1 MKHIGWFIIIWAM
14 LLGFSL
20 QLKAQHIS
28 VSAPTHV
35 AAGENF
41 RVSFNVTTQDVD
53 DFRSGLHSTDVVE
66 VIAGPYTSSESSF
79 QMVNGHT
86 SSSSSITYTYTL
98 YAAKSGVY
106 NIPAAHA
113 RVGGKQISSRP
124 AKVTVV
130 GSAQGRGNNSPKMHE
145 DDNYPPHMKVA
156 GSAISGRDL
165 FIKVSANKRK
175 VYEQEPILLT
185 YKVYTLVD
193 LTQLEGKMPELRG
206 FHTQEIPL
214 PQQKSFHIER
224 VNGKPYRTVTWSQYV
239 MYPQMTGKM
248 EIPSITFKGIVV
260 QQNRSVDPFEAF
272 FNGGSGYVEVKRNI
286 VAPSIKIDVLPLPHK
301 PANFSGGVGKFNI
314 SAQLNKNELKA
325 GDPLSLRIVVG
336 GIGNLK
342 LIKQPV
348 VNFPKDW
355 DKYDPKVTDKTKLT
369 SNGLEGNMIY
379 DILAVPRNQ
388 GHYTIPPVELTYY
401 DTSLNQY
408 KTIKTQSFEI
418 EVAKGDG
425 SRSSVVDYSKDQP
438 KDIKDIKKGEAELH
452 SVDNFFFGSVG
463 YLMSLLIPFAAFV
476 ALLVIFR
483 NRAIDN
489 ADLVKMKG
497 KKANKIATKR
507 LRQANKLMLAGKT
520 NEFYDEVLRALWG
533 YVGDKLNMP
542 AEKLS
547 RENISEKLQSHN
559 VDDNTISKFLSA
571 IDDCEMMRFAPG
583 DPEGNMNK
591 TFEGAMTAIMEIE
604 NVMKK
609 KSNKAKVSG
618 FSFVLMILMLMP
630 LSANAITKQ
639 NADDEYAKGN
649 YQQAI
654 KDYQEILKAGVSS
667 EIYYNLGNAYYRT
680 DNITQALLAYE
691 RALQLSP
698 GDNDIRFNLQYAR
711 SKTIDKITP
720 ETEMFFVTWYNSLVN
735 FTSVDRWANTAIVS
749 IVMALLLILVFL
761 FAPQMWARKS
771 GFYGSAVFLL
781 LFAFANL
788 FAFQQK
794 HELETKQG
802 AIVIAPTV
810 NVKKTP
816 AASGTDVFVIHEG
829 TRVDITDRGMKQ
841 WRGVKLADGREGWL
855 KTSQIEEI

>member
-1 MKHIGWFIIIWAM
+1 MKRSSILLICLFIACAC
-14 LLGFSL
+14 FS
-20 QLKAQHIS
+20 QVIR
-28 VSAPTHV
+28 VSTPSRV
-35 AAGENF
+35 EAGENF
-41 RVSFNVTTQDVD
+41 RVSFKVTTQDVD

-145 DDNYPPHMKVA
+145 DDNYQPHMKAA

-165 FIKVSANKRK
+165 FIKVSANKKK

-193 LTQLEGKMPELRG
+193 LTQLEGKMPELTG

-483 NRAIDN
+483 KRAIDN

-591 TFEGAMTAIMEIE
+591 TFESAMTAIMEIE

-609 KSNKAKVSG
+609 KSNKAKASG

-711 SKTIDKITP
+711 SKTIDKVTP

-841 WRGVKLADGREGWL
+841 WRGIKLADGREGWL

>member
-1 MKHIGWFIIIWAM
+1 MKRSSIFLICLFIACAC
-14 LLGFSL
+14 FS
-20 QLKAQHIS
+20 QVIR
-28 VSAPTHV
+28 VSTPSRV
-35 AAGENF
+35 EAGENF
-41 RVSFNVTTQDVD
+41 RVSFKVTTQDVD

-113 RVGGKQISSRP
+113 RVGGKQISSSP

-145 DDNYPPHMKVA
+145 DDNYQPHMKAA

-165 FIKVSANKRK
+165 FIKVSANKKK

-193 LTQLEGKMPELRG
+193 LTQLEGKMPELTG

-483 NRAIDN
+483 KRAIDN

-507 LRQANKLMLAGKT
+507 LRQANKLMLAGKS

-591 TFEGAMTAIMEIE
+591 TFESAMTAIMEIE
-604 NVMKK
+604 NVMNK
-609 KSNKAKVSG
+609 KSNKAKASG

-654 KDYQEILKAGVSS
+654 KDYQEILKTGVSS

-720 ETEMFFVTWYNSLVN
+720 ETEMFFVTWYHSLVN

-771 GFYGSAVFLL
+771 GFYGSAAFLL

-841 WRGVKLADGREGWL
+841 WRGIKLADGREGWL

>member
-1 MKHIGWFIIIWAM
+1 MKRSSIFLICLFIACAC
-14 LLGFSL
+14 FS
-20 QLKAQHIS
+20 QVIR
-28 VSAPTHV
+28 VSTPSRV
-35 AAGENF
+35 EAGENF
-41 RVSFNVTTQDVD
+41 RVSFKVTTQDVD

-145 DDNYPPHMKVA
+145 DDNYPPHMKAA

-193 LTQLEGKMPELRG
+193 LTQLEGKMPELTG

-591 TFEGAMTAIMEIE
+591 TFESAMTAIMEIE

>member
-1 MKHIGWFIIIWAM
+1 MKRSSILLICLFIACAC
-14 LLGFSL
+14 FS
-20 QLKAQHIS
+20 QVIR
-28 VSAPTHV
+28 VSTPSRV
-35 AAGENF
+35 EAGENF
-41 RVSFNVTTQDVD
+41 RVSFKVTTQDVD

-145 DDNYPPHMKVA
+145 DDNYQPHMKAA

-165 FIKVSANKRK
+165 FIKVSANKKK

-193 LTQLEGKMPELRG
+193 LTQLEGKMPELTG

-483 NRAIDN
+483 KRAIDN

-591 TFEGAMTAIMEIE
+591 TFESAMTAIMEIE

-609 KSNKAKVSG
+609 KSNKAKASG

-639 NADDEYAKGN
+639 NADVEYAKGN

-711 SKTIDKITP
+711 SKTIDKIIP

-841 WRGVKLADGREGWL
+841 WRGIKLADGREGWL

>member
-1 MKHIGWFIIIWAM
+1 MKRSSILLICLFIACAC
-14 LLGFSL
+14 FS
-20 QLKAQHIS
+20 QVIR
-28 VSAPTHV
+28 VSTPSRV
-35 AAGENF
+35 EAGENF
-41 RVSFNVTTQDVD
+41 RVSFKVTTQDVD

-145 DDNYPPHMKVA
+145 DDNYRPHMKVA

-193 LTQLEGKMPELRG
+193 LTQLEGKMPELTG

-388 GHYTIPPVELTYY
+388 GHYTIPPVEITYY

-591 TFEGAMTAIMEIE
+591 TFESAMTAIMEIE

>member
-1 MKHIGWFIIIWAM
+1 MSMKRSSIFLICLFVACAC
-14 LLGFSL
+14 FS
-20 QLKAQHIS
+20 QVIRVS
-28 VSAPTHV
+28 VPSRV
-35 AAGENF
+35 EAGENF
-41 RVSFNVTTQDVD
+41 RVSFKVTTQDVD

-86 SSSSSITYTYTL
+86 STSSSITYTYTL

-113 RVGGKQISSRP
+113 RVGGKQISSSP

-145 DDNYPPHMKVA
+145 DDNYQPHMRAA

-165 FIKVSANKRK
+165 FIKVSANKKK

-193 LTQLEGKMPELRG
+193 LTQLEGKMPELTG

-286 VAPSIKIDVLPLPHK
+286 VAPSIKIDVLPLPQK

-438 KDIKDIKKGEAELH
+438 KDIKDIKKGDAELH

-463 YLMSLLIPFAAFV
+463 YLMSLLIPFVAFV

-483 NRAIDN
+483 KRAIDN

-507 LRQANKLMLAGKT
+507 LRQANKLMLAGKS

-559 VDDNTISKFLSA
+559 VDDNTISKFVSA

-591 TFEGAMTAIMEIE
+591 TFESAMTAIMEIE

-609 KSNKAKVSG
+609 KSNKAKAFG

-654 KDYQEILKAGVSS
+654 KDYQEILKTGVSS

-720 ETEMFFVTWYNSLVN
+720 ETEMFFVTWYHSLVN

-771 GFYGSAVFLL
+771 GFYGSAAFLL

-841 WRGVKLADGREGWL
+841 WRGIKLADGREGWL

>member
-1 MKHIGWFIIIWAM
+1 MSMKRSSIFLICLFIACAC
-14 LLGFSL
+14 FS
-20 QLKAQHIS
+20 QVIRVS
-28 VSAPTHV
+28 VPSRV
-35 AAGENF
+35 EAGENF
-41 RVSFNVTTQDVD
+41 RVSFKVTTQDVD

-113 RVGGKQISSRP
+113 RVGGKQISSSP

-145 DDNYPPHMKVA
+145 DDNYQPHMRAA

-165 FIKVSANKRK
+165 FIKVSANKKK

-193 LTQLEGKMPELRG
+193 LTQLEGKMPELTG

-286 VAPSIKIDVLPLPHK
+286 VAPSIKIDVLPLPQK

-379 DILAVPRNQ
+379 DILAVPHNQ

-438 KDIKDIKKGEAELH
+438 KDIKDIKKGDAELH

-463 YLMSLLIPFAAFV
+463 YLMSLLIPFVAFV

-483 NRAIDN
+483 KRTIDN

-507 LRQANKLMLAGKT
+507 LRQANKLMLAGKS

-559 VDDNTISKFLSA
+559 VDDNTISKFVSA

-591 TFEGAMTAIMEIE
+591 TFESAMTAIMEIE

-609 KSNKAKVSG
+609 KSNKAKAFG

-654 KDYQEILKAGVSS
+654 KDYQEILKTGVSS

-720 ETEMFFVTWYNSLVN
+720 ETEMFFVTWYHSLVN

-771 GFYGSAVFLL
+771 GFYGSAAFLL

-841 WRGVKLADGREGWL
+841 WRGIKLADGREGWL

>member
-1 MKHIGWFIIIWAM
+1 MKRSSIFLICLFVACAC
-14 LLGFSL
+14 FS
-20 QLKAQHIS
+20 QVIR
-28 VSAPTHV
+28 VSTPSRV
-35 AAGENF
+35 EAGENF
-41 RVSFNVTTQDVD
+41 RVSFKVTTQDVD

-113 RVGGKQISSRP
+113 RVGGKQISSSP

-145 DDNYPPHMKVA
+145 DDNYQPHMRAA

-165 FIKVSANKRK
+165 FIKVSANKKK

-193 LTQLEGKMPELRG
+193 LTQLEGKMPELTG

-286 VAPSIKIDVLPLPHK
+286 VAPSIKIDVLPLPQK

-438 KDIKDIKKGEAELH
+438 KDIKDIKKGDAELH

-483 NRAIDN
+483 KRAIDN

-497 KKANKIATKR
+497 KKANKIANKR
-507 LRQANKLMLAGKT
+507 LRQANKLMLAGKS

-559 VDDNTISKFLSA
+559 VDDNTISKFVSA

-591 TFEGAMTAIMEIE
+591 TFESAMTAIMEIE
-604 NVMKK
+604 NVMNK
-609 KSNKAKVSG
+609 KSNKAKAFG

-654 KDYQEILKAGVSS
+654 KDYQEILKTGVSS

-720 ETEMFFVTWYNSLVN
+720 ETEMFFVTWYHSLVN

-771 GFYGSAVFLL
+771 GFYGSAAFLL

-841 WRGVKLADGREGWL
+841 WRGIKLADGREGWL

>member
-1 MKHIGWFIIIWAM
+1 MKRSSIFLICLFIACAC
-14 LLGFSL
+14 FS
-20 QLKAQHIS
+20 QVIR
-28 VSAPTHV
+28 VSTPSRV
-35 AAGENF
+35 EAGENF
-41 RVSFNVTTQDVD
+41 RVSFKVTTQDVD

-145 DDNYPPHMKVA
+145 DDNYQPHMKVA

-193 LTQLEGKMPELRG
+193 LTQLEGKMPELTG

-483 NRAIDN
+483 KRAIDN

-591 TFEGAMTAIMEIE
+591 TFESAMTAIMEIE

-609 KSNKAKVSG
+609 KSNKAKASG

-630 LSANAITKQ
+630 LSVNAITKQ

-654 KDYQEILKAGVSS
+654 KDYQEILKTGVSS

-841 WRGVKLADGREGWL
+841 WRGIKLADGREGWL

>member
-1 MKHIGWFIIIWAM
+1 MKRSSIFLICLFIACAC
-14 LLGFSL
+14 FS
-20 QLKAQHIS
+20 QVIR
-28 VSAPTHV
+28 VSTPSRV
-35 AAGENF
+35 EAGENF
-41 RVSFNVTTQDVD
+41 RVSFKVTTQDVD

-145 DDNYPPHMKVA
+145 DDNYQPHMKAA

-165 FIKVSANKRK
+165 FIKVSANKKK

-193 LTQLEGKMPELRG
+193 LTQLEGKMPELTG

-463 YLMSLLIPFAAFV
+463 YMMSLLIPFAAFV

-483 NRAIDN
+483 KRAIDN

-591 TFEGAMTAIMEIE
+591 TFESAMTAIMEIE

-609 KSNKAKVSG
+609 KSNKAKASG

-630 LSANAITKQ
+630 LSVNAITKQ

-654 KDYQEILKAGVSS
+654 KDYQEILKTGVSS

-735 FTSVDRWANTAIVS
+735 FTSVDRWANTAIIS

-816 AASGTDVFVIHEG
+816 AASGTDIFVIHEG

-841 WRGVKLADGREGWL
+841 WRGIKLADGREGWL

>member
-1 MKHIGWFIIIWAM
+1 MKRSSILLICLFIACAC
-14 LLGFSL
+14 FS
-20 QLKAQHIS
+20 QVIR
-28 VSAPTHV
+28 VSTPSRV
-35 AAGENF
+35 EAGENF
-41 RVSFNVTTQDVD
+41 RVSFKVTTQDVD

-145 DDNYPPHMKVA
+145 DDNYQPHMKAA

-165 FIKVSANKRK
+165 FIKVSANKKK

-193 LTQLEGKMPELRG
+193 LTQLEGKMPELTG

-388 GHYTIPPVELTYY
+388 GHYTIPPVDLTYY

-483 NRAIDN
+483 KRAIDN

-591 TFEGAMTAIMEIE
+591 TFESAMTAIMEIE

-609 KSNKAKVSG
+609 KSNKAKASG

-639 NADDEYAKGN
+639 NADVEYAKGN

-654 KDYQEILKAGVSS
+654 KDYQEILKTGVSS

-735 FTSVDRWANTAIVS
+735 FTSVDRLANTAIVS

-816 AASGTDVFVIHEG
+816 AVSGTDVFVIHEG

-841 WRGVKLADGREGWL
+841 WRGIKLADGREGWL

>member
-1 MKHIGWFIIIWAM
+1 MKRSSILLICLFIACAC
-14 LLGFSL
+14 FS
-20 QLKAQHIS
+20 QVIR
-28 VSAPTHV
+28 VSTPSRV
-35 AAGENF
+35 EAGENF
-41 RVSFNVTTQDVD
+41 RVSFKVTTQDVD

-193 LTQLEGKMPELRG
+193 LTQLEGKMPELTG

-425 SRSSVVDYSKDQP
+425 SRTSVVDYSKDQP

-520 NEFYDEVLRALWG
+520 NEFYDEVLRAIWG

-591 TFEGAMTAIMEIE
+591 TFESAMTAIMEIE

-841 WRGVKLADGREGWL
+841 WRGIKLADGREGWL

>member
-1 MKHIGWFIIIWAM
+1 M
-14 LLGFSL
+14 STP
-20 QLKAQHIS
+20 S
-28 VSAPTHV
+28 RVE
-35 AAGENF
+35 AGENF
-41 RVSFNVTTQDVD
+41 RVSFKVTTQDVD

-113 RVGGKQISSRP
+113 RVGGKQVSSRP

-193 LTQLEGKMPELRG
+193 LTQLEGKMPELTG

-483 NRAIDN
+483 KRAIDN

-591 TFEGAMTAIMEIE
+591 TFESAMTAIMEIE

-841 WRGVKLADGREGWL
+841 WRGIKLADGREGWL

>member
-1 MKHIGWFIIIWAM
+1 MKRSSIFLICLFIACAC
-14 LLGFSL
+14 FS
-20 QLKAQHIS
+20 QVIR
-28 VSAPTHV
+28 VSTPSRV
-35 AAGENF
+35 EAGENF
-41 RVSFNVTTQDVD
+41 RVSFKVTTQDVD

-193 LTQLEGKMPELRG
+193 LTQLEGKMPELTG

-248 EIPSITFKGIVV
+248 EIPSISFKGIVV

-591 TFEGAMTAIMEIE
+591 TFESAMTAIMEIE

-720 ETEMFFVTWYNSLVN
+720 ETEMFFVTWYHSLVN

>member
-1 MKHIGWFIIIWAM
+1 MSMKRSSIFLICLFIACAC
-14 LLGFSL
+14 FS
-20 QLKAQHIS
+20 QVIR
-28 VSAPTHV
+28 VSAPSRV
-35 AAGENF
+35 EAGENF
-41 RVSFNVTTQDVD
+41 RVSFKVTTQDVD

-113 RVGGKQISSRP
+113 RVGGKQISSSP

-145 DDNYPPHMKVA
+145 DDNYQPHMRAA

-165 FIKVSANKRK
+165 FIKVSANKKK

-193 LTQLEGKMPELRG
+193 LTQLEGKMPELTG

-286 VAPSIKIDVLPLPHK
+286 VAPSIKIDVLPLPQK

-438 KDIKDIKKGEAELH
+438 KDIKDIKKGDAELH

-463 YLMSLLIPFAAFV
+463 YLMSLLIPFVAFV

-483 NRAIDN
+483 KRAIDN

-507 LRQANKLMLAGKT
+507 LRQANKLMLAGKS

-591 TFEGAMTAIMEIE
+591 TFESAMTAIMEIE
-604 NVMKK
+604 NVMNK
-609 KSNKAKVSG
+609 KSNKAQAFG

-654 KDYQEILKAGVSS
+654 KDYQEILKTGVSS

-720 ETEMFFVTWYNSLVN
+720 ETEMFFVTWYHSLVN

-771 GFYGSAVFLL
+771 GFYGSAAFLL

-841 WRGVKLADGREGWL
+841 WRGIKLADGREGWL

>member
-1 MKHIGWFIIIWAM
+1 MKRSSILLICLFIACAC
-14 LLGFSL
+14 FS
-20 QLKAQHIS
+20 QVIR
-28 VSAPTHV
+28 VSAPSRV
-35 AAGENF
+35 EAGENF
-41 RVSFNVTTQDVD
+41 RVSFKVTTQDVD

-145 DDNYPPHMKVA
+145 DDNYQPHMKAA

-193 LTQLEGKMPELRG
+193 LTQLEGKMPELTG

-301 PANFSGGVGKFNI
+301 PDNFSGGVGKFNI

-463 YLMSLLIPFAAFV
+463 YMMSLLIPFAAFV

-483 NRAIDN
+483 KRAIDN

-591 TFEGAMTAIMEIE
+591 TFESAMTAIMEIE

-609 KSNKAKVSG
+609 KSNKAKASG

-654 KDYQEILKAGVSS
+654 KDYQEILKTGVSS

-816 AASGTDVFVIHEG
+816 AVSGTDVFVIHEG

-841 WRGVKLADGREGWL
+841 WRGIKLADGREGWL

>member
-1 MKHIGWFIIIWAM
+1 MSMKRSSIFLICLFVACAC
-14 LLGFSL
+14 FS
-20 QLKAQHIS
+20 QVIR
-28 VSAPTHV
+28 VSAPSRV
-35 AAGENF
+35 EAGENF
-41 RVSFNVTTQDVD
+41 RVSFKVTTQDVD

-113 RVGGKQISSRP
+113 RVGGKQISSSP

-145 DDNYPPHMKVA
+145 DDNYQPHMRAA

-165 FIKVSANKRK
+165 FIKVSANKKK

-193 LTQLEGKMPELRG
+193 LTQLEGKMPELTG

-286 VAPSIKIDVLPLPHK
+286 VAPSIKIDVLPLPQK

-438 KDIKDIKKGEAELH
+438 KDIKDIKKGDAELH

-463 YLMSLLIPFAAFV
+463 YLMSLLIPFVAFV

-483 NRAIDN
+483 KRAIDN

-507 LRQANKLMLAGKT
+507 LRQANKLMLAGKS

-559 VDDNTISKFLSA
+559 VDDNTISKFVSA

-591 TFEGAMTAIMEIE
+591 TFESAMTAIMEIE

-609 KSNKAKVSG
+609 KSNKAKAFG

-654 KDYQEILKAGVSS
+654 KDYQEILKTGVSS

-720 ETEMFFVTWYNSLVN
+720 GTEMFFVTWYHSLVN

-771 GFYGSAVFLL
+771 GFYGSAAFLL

-841 WRGVKLADGREGWL
+841 WRGIKLADGREGWL

>member
-1 MKHIGWFIIIWAM
+1 MKRSSILLICLFIACAC
-14 LLGFSL
+14 FS
-20 QLKAQHIS
+20 QVIR
-28 VSAPTHV
+28 VSTPSRV
-35 AAGENF
+35 EAGENF
-41 RVSFNVTTQDVD
+41 RVSFKVTTQDVD

-145 DDNYPPHMKVA
+145 DDNYQPHMKAA

-165 FIKVSANKRK
+165 FIKVNANKKK

-193 LTQLEGKMPELRG
+193 LTQLEGKMPELTG

-483 NRAIDN
+483 KRAIDN

-591 TFEGAMTAIMEIE
+591 TFESAMTAIMEIE

-609 KSNKAKVSG
+609 KSNKAKASG

-630 LSANAITKQ
+630 LSVNAITKQ

-654 KDYQEILKAGVSS
+654 KDYQEILKTGVSS

-735 FTSVDRWANTAIVS
+735 FTSVDRWANTAIIS

-841 WRGVKLADGREGWL
+841 WRGIKLADGREGWL

>member
-1 MKHIGWFIIIWAM
+1 MKRSSILLICLFIACAC
-14 LLGFSL
+14 FS
-20 QLKAQHIS
+20 QVIR
-28 VSAPTHV
+28 VSTPSRV
-35 AAGENF
+35 EAGENF
-41 RVSFNVTTQDVD
+41 RVSFKVTTQDVD

-193 LTQLEGKMPELRG
+193 LTQLEGKMPELTG

-483 NRAIDN
+483 KRAIDN

-591 TFEGAMTAIMEIE
+591 TFESAMTAIMEIE

-609 KSNKAKVSG
+609 KSNKAKASG

-841 WRGVKLADGREGWL
+841 WRGIKLADGREGWL

>member
-1 MKHIGWFIIIWAM
+1 MKRSSIFLICLFIACAC
-14 LLGFSL
+14 FS
-20 QLKAQHIS
+20 QVIR
-28 VSAPTHV
+28 VSAPSRV
-35 AAGENF
+35 EAGENF
-41 RVSFNVTTQDVD
+41 RISFKVTTQDVD

-113 RVGGKQISSRP
+113 RVGGKQISSSP

-145 DDNYPPHMKVA
+145 DDNYQPHMRAA

-165 FIKVSANKRK
+165 FIKVSANKKK

-193 LTQLEGKMPELRG
+193 LTQLEGKMPELTG

-408 KTIKTQSFEI
+408 KTIMTQSFEI

-438 KDIKDIKKGEAELH
+438 KDIKDIKKGDAELH
-452 SVDNFFFGSVG
+452 SVDNFFFGSIG
-463 YLMSLLIPFAAFV
+463 YLMSLLIPFVAFV

-483 NRAIDN
+483 KRAIDN

-507 LRQANKLMLAGKT
+507 LRQANKLMLAGKS

-533 YVGDKLNMP
+533 YLGDKLNMP

-591 TFEGAMTAIMEIE
+591 TFESAMTAIMEIE
-604 NVMKK
+604 NVMNK
-609 KSNKAKVSG
+609 KSNKAKASG

-654 KDYQEILKAGVSS
+654 KDYQEILKTGVSS

-841 WRGVKLADGREGWL
+841 WRGIKLADGREGWL

>member
-1 MKHIGWFIIIWAM
+1 MKRSSIFLICLFIACAC
-14 LLGFSL
+14 FS
-20 QLKAQHIS
+20 QVIR
-28 VSAPTHV
+28 VSTPSRV
-35 AAGENF
+35 EAGENF
-41 RVSFNVTTQDVD
+41 RVSFKVTTQDVD

-193 LTQLEGKMPELRG
+193 LTQLEGKMPELTG

-591 TFEGAMTAIMEIE
+591 TFESAMTAIMEIE

-654 KDYQEILKAGVSS
+654 KDYQEILKTGVSS

-735 FTSVDRWANTAIVS
+735 FTSVDRWAKTAIVS

-841 WRGVKLADGREGWL
+841 WRGIKLADGREGWL

>member
-1 MKHIGWFIIIWAM
+1 MKRSSILLICLFIACAC
-14 LLGFSL
+14 FS
-20 QLKAQHIS
+20 QVIR
-28 VSAPTHV
+28 VSTPSRV
-35 AAGENF
+35 EAGENF
-41 RVSFNVTTQDVD
+41 RVSFKVTTQDVD

-145 DDNYPPHMKVA
+145 DDNYQPHMKAA

-165 FIKVSANKRK
+165 FIKVSANKKK

-193 LTQLEGKMPELRG
+193 LTQLEGKMPELTG

-483 NRAIDN
+483 KRAIDN

-591 TFEGAMTAIMEIE
+591 TFESAMTAIMEIE

-654 KDYQEILKAGVSS
+654 KDYQEILKTGVSS

>member
-1 MKHIGWFIIIWAM
+1 MSMKRSSIFLICLFIACAC
-14 LLGFSL
+14 FS
-20 QLKAQHIS
+20 QVIR
-28 VSAPTHV
+28 VSTPSRV
-35 AAGENF
+35 EAGENF
-41 RVSFNVTTQDVD
+41 RVSFKVTTQDVD

-145 DDNYPPHMKVA
+145 DDNYQPHMKAA

-165 FIKVSANKRK
+165 FIKVSANKKK

-193 LTQLEGKMPELRG
+193 LTQLEGKMPELTG

-408 KTIKTQSFEI
+408 KTIKTQSFDI

-463 YLMSLLIPFAAFV
+463 YMMSLLIPFVAFV

-483 NRAIDN
+483 KRAIDN

-507 LRQANKLMLAGKT
+507 LRQANKLMLAGKS

-591 TFEGAMTAIMEIE
+591 TFESAMTAIMEIE

-609 KSNKAKVSG
+609 KSNKAKAFG

-630 LSANAITKQ
+630 LSVNAITKQ

-654 KDYQEILKAGVSS
+654 KDYQEILKTGVSS

-841 WRGVKLADGREGWL
+841 WRGIKLADGREGWL

>member
-1 MKHIGWFIIIWAM
+1 MKRSSIFLICLFIACAC
-14 LLGFSL
+14 FS
-20 QLKAQHIS
+20 QVIR
-28 VSAPTHV
+28 VSTPSRV
-35 AAGENF
+35 EAGENF
-41 RVSFNVTTQDVD
+41 RVSFKVTTQDVD

-145 DDNYPPHMKVA
+145 DDNYQPHMKAA

-165 FIKVSANKRK
+165 FIKVSANKKK

-193 LTQLEGKMPELRG
+193 LTQLEGKMPELTG

-438 KDIKDIKKGEAELH
+438 KDIMDIKKGEAELH

-483 NRAIDN
+483 KRAIDN

-507 LRQANKLMLAGKT
+507 LRQANKLMLAGKS

-591 TFEGAMTAIMEIE
+591 TFESAMTAIMEIE

-609 KSNKAKVSG
+609 KSNKAKAFG

-654 KDYQEILKAGVSS
+654 KDYQEILKTGVSS

-781 LFAFANL
+781 LFVFANL

-829 TRVDITDRGMKQ
+829 TRVDITDRGIKQ
-841 WRGVKLADGREGWL
+841 WRGIKLADGREGWL

>member
-1 MKHIGWFIIIWAM
+1 MSMKRSSIFLICLFIACAC
-14 LLGFSL
+14 FS
-20 QLKAQHIS
+20 QVIR
-28 VSAPTHV
+28 VSAPSRV
-35 AAGENF
+35 EAGENF
-41 RVSFNVTTQDVD
+41 RVSFKVTTQEVD

-113 RVGGKQISSRP
+113 RVGGKQISSSP

-130 GSAQGRGNNSPKMHE
+130 GSAQGRGTNSPKMHE
-145 DDNYPPHMKVA
+145 DDNYQPHMRAA

-165 FIKVSANKRK
+165 FIKVSANKKR

-193 LTQLEGKMPELRG
+193 LTQLEGKMPELTG

-286 VAPSIKIDVLPLPHK
+286 VAPSIKIDVLPLPQK

-388 GHYTIPPVELTYY
+388 GHYTIPPIELTYY

-438 KDIKDIKKGEAELH
+438 KDIKDIKKGDAELH

-463 YLMSLLIPFAAFV
+463 YLMSLLIPFVAFV

-483 NRAIDN
+483 KRAIDN

-507 LRQANKLMLAGKT
+507 LRQANKLMLAGKS

-559 VDDNTISKFLSA
+559 VDDNTISKFVSA

-591 TFEGAMTAIMEIE
+591 TFESAMTAIMEIE
-604 NVMKK
+604 NVMNK
-609 KSNKAKVSG
+609 KSNKAKAFG

-654 KDYQEILKAGVSS
+654 KDYQEILKTGVSS

-720 ETEMFFVTWYNSLVN
+720 ETEMFFVTWYHSLVN

-771 GFYGSAVFLL
+771 GFYGSAAFLL

-841 WRGVKLADGREGWL
+841 WRGIKLADGREGWL

>member
-1 MKHIGWFIIIWAM
+1 MKRSSILLICLFIACAC
-14 LLGFSL
+14 FS
-20 QLKAQHIS
+20 QVIR
-28 VSAPTHV
+28 VSTPSRV
-35 AAGENF
+35 EAGENF
-41 RVSFNVTTQDVD
+41 RVSFKVTTQDVD

-145 DDNYPPHMKVA
+145 DDNYQPHMKAA

-165 FIKVSANKRK
+165 FIKVSANKKK

-193 LTQLEGKMPELRG
+193 LTQLEGKMPELTG

-463 YLMSLLIPFAAFV
+463 YMMSLLIPFAAFV

-483 NRAIDN
+483 KRAIDN

-591 TFEGAMTAIMEIE
+591 TFESAMTAIMEIE

-609 KSNKAKVSG
+609 KSNKAKASG

>member
-1 MKHIGWFIIIWAM
+1 MKRSSILLICLFIACAC
-14 LLGFSL
+14 FS
-20 QLKAQHIS
+20 QVIR
-28 VSAPTHV
+28 VSTPSRV
-35 AAGENF
+35 EAGENF
-41 RVSFNVTTQDVD
+41 RVSFKVTTQDVD

-193 LTQLEGKMPELRG
+193 LTQLEGKMPELTG

-583 DPEGNMNK
+583 DPEGIMNK
-591 TFEGAMTAIMEIE
+591 TFESAMTAIMEIE

>member
-1 MKHIGWFIIIWAM
+1 MSMKRSSIFLICLFVACAC
-14 LLGFSL
+14 FS
-20 QLKAQHIS
+20 QVIR
-28 VSAPTHV
+28 VSAPSRV
-35 AAGENF
+35 EAGENF
-41 RVSFNVTTQDVD
+41 RVSFKVTTQDVD

-113 RVGGKQISSRP
+113 RVGGKQISSSP

-145 DDNYPPHMKVA
+145 DDNYQPHMRAA

-165 FIKVSANKRK
+165 FIKVSANKKK

-193 LTQLEGKMPELRG
+193 LTQLEGKMPELTG

-286 VAPSIKIDVLPLPHK
+286 VAPSIKIDVLPLPQK

-348 VNFPKDW
+348 VNFSKDW

-388 GHYTIPPVELTYY
+388 GHYTIPPIELTYY

-438 KDIKDIKKGEAELH
+438 KDIKDIKKGDAELH

-463 YLMSLLIPFAAFV
+463 YLMSLLIPFVAFV

-483 NRAIDN
+483 KRAIDN

-507 LRQANKLMLAGKT
+507 LRQANKLMLAGKS

-591 TFEGAMTAIMEIE
+591 TFESAMTAIMEIE
-604 NVMKK
+604 NVMNK
-609 KSNKAKVSG
+609 KSNKAKASG

-654 KDYQEILKAGVSS
+654 KDYQEILKTGVSS

-720 ETEMFFVTWYNSLVN
+720 ETEMFFVTWYHSLVN

-771 GFYGSAVFLL
+771 GFYGSAAFLL

-841 WRGVKLADGREGWL
+841 WRGIKLADGREGWL

>member
-1 MKHIGWFIIIWAM
+1 MKRSSILLICLFIACAC
-14 LLGFSL
+14 FS
-20 QLKAQHIS
+20 QVIR
-28 VSAPTHV
+28 VSTPSRV
-35 AAGENF
+35 EAGENF
-41 RVSFNVTTQDVD
+41 RVSFKVTTQDVD

-165 FIKVSANKRK
+165 FIKVSANKRN

-193 LTQLEGKMPELRG
+193 LTQLEGKMPELTG

-591 TFEGAMTAIMEIE
+591 TFESAMTAIMEIE

-698 GDNDIRFNLQYAR
+698 GDNEIRFNLQYAR

-720 ETEMFFVTWYNSLVN
+720 ETEMFFVTWYHSLVN

-841 WRGVKLADGREGWL
+841 WRGIKLADGREGWL

>member
-1 MKHIGWFIIIWAM
+1 MKRSSIFLICLFIACAC
-14 LLGFSL
+14 FS
-20 QLKAQHIS
+20 QVIR
-28 VSAPTHV
+28 VSTPSRV
-35 AAGENF
+35 EAGENF
-41 RVSFNVTTQDVD
+41 RVSFKVTTQDVD

-193 LTQLEGKMPELRG
+193 LTQLEGKMPELTG

-507 LRQANKLMLAGKT
+507 LRQANCA
-520 NEFYDEVLRALWG
+520 R
-533 YVGDKLNMP
+533 
-542 AEKLS
+542 
-547 RENISEKLQSHN
+547 Q
-559 VDDNTISKFLSA
+559 
-571 IDDCEMMRFAPG
+571 
-583 DPEGNMNK
+583 
-591 TFEGAMTAIMEIE
+591 
-604 NVMKK
+604 
-609 KSNKAKVSG
+609 
-618 FSFVLMILMLMP
+618 
-630 LSANAITKQ
+630 AN
-639 NADDEYAKGN
+639 
-649 YQQAI
+649 
-654 KDYQEILKAGVSS
+654 
-667 EIYYNLGNAYYRT
+667 
-680 DNITQALLAYE
+680 
-691 RALQLSP
+691 
-698 GDNDIRFNLQYAR
+698 
-711 SKTIDKITP
+711 
-720 ETEMFFVTWYNSLVN
+720 
-735 FTSVDRWANTAIVS
+735 
-749 IVMALLLILVFL
+749 
-761 FAPQMWARKS
+761 
-771 GFYGSAVFLL
+771 
-781 LFAFANL
+781 
-788 FAFQQK
+788 
-794 HELETKQG
+794 
-802 AIVIAPTV
+802 
-810 NVKKTP
+810 
-816 AASGTDVFVIHEG
+816 
-829 TRVDITDRGMKQ
+829 
-841 WRGVKLADGREGWL
+841 
-855 KTSQIEEI
+855 

>member
-1 MKHIGWFIIIWAM
+1 MKRSSILLICLFIACAC
-14 LLGFSL
+14 FS
-20 QLKAQHIS
+20 QVIR
-28 VSAPTHV
+28 VSTPSRV
-35 AAGENF
+35 EAGENF
-41 RVSFNVTTQDVD
+41 RVSFKVTTQDVD

-145 DDNYPPHMKVA
+145 DDNYQPHMKAA

-193 LTQLEGKMPELRG
+193 LTQLEGKMPELTG

-483 NRAIDN
+483 KRAIDN

-533 YVGDKLNMP
+533 YLGDKLNMP

-591 TFEGAMTAIMEIE
+591 TFESAMTAIMEIE

-654 KDYQEILKAGVSS
+654 KDYQEILKTGVSS

-816 AASGTDVFVIHEG
+816 AVSGTDVFVIHEG

-841 WRGVKLADGREGWL
+841 WRGIKLADGREGWL

>member
-1 MKHIGWFIIIWAM
+1 MSMKRSSIFLICLFVACAC
-14 LLGFSL
+14 FS
-20 QLKAQHIS
+20 QVIR
-28 VSAPTHV
+28 VSAPSRV
-35 AAGENF
+35 EAGENF
-41 RVSFNVTTQDVD
+41 RVSFKVTTQDVD

-113 RVGGKQISSRP
+113 RVGGKQISSSP

-145 DDNYPPHMKVA
+145 DDNYQPHMRAA

-165 FIKVSANKRK
+165 FIKVSANKKK

-193 LTQLEGKMPELRG
+193 LTQLEGKMPELTG

-286 VAPSIKIDVLPLPHK
+286 VAPSIKIDVLPLPQK

-438 KDIKDIKKGEAELH
+438 KDIKDIKKGDAELH

-463 YLMSLLIPFAAFV
+463 YLMSLLIPFVAFV

-483 NRAIDN
+483 KRAIDN

-507 LRQANKLMLAGKT
+507 LRQANKLMLAGKS

-559 VDDNTISKFLSA
+559 VDDNTISKFVSA

-591 TFEGAMTAIMEIE
+591 TFESAMTAIMEIE

-609 KSNKAKVSG
+609 KSNKAKAFG

-654 KDYQEILKAGVSS
+654 KDYQEILKTGVSS

-720 ETEMFFVTWYNSLVN
+720 ETEMFFVTWYHSLVN

-771 GFYGSAVFLL
+771 GFYGSAAFLL

-841 WRGVKLADGREGWL
+841 WRGIKLADGREGWL

>member
-1 MKHIGWFIIIWAM
+1 MKRSSIFLICLFIACAC
-14 LLGFSL
+14 FS
-20 QLKAQHIS
+20 QVIR
-28 VSAPTHV
+28 VSAPSRV
-35 AAGENF
+35 EAGENF
-41 RVSFNVTTQDVD
+41 RVSFKVTTQDVD

-113 RVGGKQISSRP
+113 RVGGKQISSSP

-145 DDNYPPHMKVA
+145 DDNYQPHMRAA

-165 FIKVSANKRK
+165 FIKVSANKKK

-193 LTQLEGKMPELRG
+193 LTQLEGKMPELTG

-286 VAPSIKIDVLPLPHK
+286 VAPSIKIDVLPLPQK

-388 GHYTIPPVELTYY
+388 GHYTIPPIELTYY

-438 KDIKDIKKGEAELH
+438 KDIKDIKKGDAELH
-452 SVDNFFFGSVG
+452 SVDNFFFGSIG
-463 YLMSLLIPFAAFV
+463 YLMSLLIPFVAFV

-483 NRAIDN
+483 KRAIDN

-507 LRQANKLMLAGKT
+507 LRQANKLMLAGKS

-591 TFEGAMTAIMEIE
+591 TFESAMTAIMEIE

-609 KSNKAKVSG
+609 KSNKAKAFG
-618 FSFVLMILMLMP
+618 FSFVLMILILMP

-654 KDYQEILKAGVSS
+654 KDYQEILKTGVSS

-720 ETEMFFVTWYNSLVN
+720 ETEMFFVTWYHSLVN

-771 GFYGSAVFLL
+771 GFYGSAAFLL

-841 WRGVKLADGREGWL
+841 WRGIKLADGREGWL

>member
-1 MKHIGWFIIIWAM
+1 MKRSSIFLICLFIACAC
-14 LLGFSL
+14 FS
-20 QLKAQHIS
+20 QVIR
-28 VSAPTHV
+28 VSTPSRV
-35 AAGENF
+35 EAGENF
-41 RVSFNVTTQDVD
+41 RVSFKVTTQDVD

-145 DDNYPPHMKVA
+145 DDNYQPHMKAA

-165 FIKVSANKRK
+165 FIKVSANKKK

-193 LTQLEGKMPELRG
+193 LTQLEGKMPELTG

-483 NRAIDN
+483 KRAIDN

-497 KKANKIATKR
+497 KKANKIAIKR
-507 LRQANKLMLAGKT
+507 LRQANKLMLAGQT

-591 TFEGAMTAIMEIE
+591 TFESAMTAIMEIE

-609 KSNKAKVSG
+609 KSNKAKASG

-630 LSANAITKQ
+630 LSVNAITKQ

-654 KDYQEILKAGVSS
+654 KDYQEILKTGVSS

-841 WRGVKLADGREGWL
+841 WRGIKLADGREGWL

>member
-1 MKHIGWFIIIWAM
+1 MKRSSILLICLFIACAC
-14 LLGFSL
+14 FS
-20 QLKAQHIS
+20 QVIR
-28 VSAPTHV
+28 VSTPSRV
-35 AAGENF
+35 EAGENF
-41 RVSFNVTTQDVD
+41 RVSFKVTTQDVD

-145 DDNYPPHMKVA
+145 DDNYQPHMKAA

-165 FIKVSANKRK
+165 FIKVSANKKK

-193 LTQLEGKMPELRG
+193 LTQLEGKMPELTG

-463 YLMSLLIPFAAFV
+463 YMMSLLIPFAAFV

-483 NRAIDN
+483 KRAIDN

-591 TFEGAMTAIMEIE
+591 TFESAMTAIMEIE

-639 NADDEYAKGN
+639 NADVEYAKGN

-654 KDYQEILKAGVSS
+654 KDYQEILKTGVSS

-841 WRGVKLADGREGWL
+841 WRGIKLADGREGWL

>member
-1 MKHIGWFIIIWAM
+1 MSMKRSSIFLICLFIACAC
-14 LLGFSL
+14 FS
-20 QLKAQHIS
+20 QVIR
-28 VSAPTHV
+28 VSAPSRV
-35 AAGENF
+35 EAGENF
-41 RVSFNVTTQDVD
+41 RVSFKVTTQDVD

-113 RVGGKQISSRP
+113 RVGGKQISSSP

-145 DDNYPPHMKVA
+145 DDNYQPHMRAA

-165 FIKVSANKRK
+165 FIKVSANKKK

-193 LTQLEGKMPELRG
+193 LTQLEGKMPELTG

-286 VAPSIKIDVLPLPHK
+286 VAPSIKIDVLPLPQK

-438 KDIKDIKKGEAELH
+438 KDIKDIKKGDAELH

-463 YLMSLLIPFAAFV
+463 YLMSLLIPFVAFV

-483 NRAIDN
+483 KRAIDN

-507 LRQANKLMLAGKT
+507 LRQANKLMLAGKS

-559 VDDNTISKFLSA
+559 VDDNTISKFVSA

-591 TFEGAMTAIMEIE
+591 TFESAMTAIMEIE
-604 NVMKK
+604 KVMNK
-609 KSNKAKVSG
+609 KSNKAKASG

-654 KDYQEILKAGVSS
+654 KDYQEILKTGVSS

-720 ETEMFFVTWYNSLVN
+720 ETEMFFVTWYHSLVN

-761 FAPQMWARKS
+761 FAPQMWARKL
-771 GFYGSAVFLL
+771 GFYGSAAFLL

-841 WRGVKLADGREGWL
+841 WRGIKLADGREGWL

>member
-1 MKHIGWFIIIWAM
+1 MKRSSIFLICLFIACAC
-14 LLGFSL
+14 FS
-20 QLKAQHIS
+20 QVIR
-28 VSAPTHV
+28 VSTPSRV
-35 AAGENF
+35 EAGENF
-41 RVSFNVTTQDVD
+41 RVSFKVTTQDVD

-86 SSSSSITYTYTL
+86 SSSSSNTYTYTL

-145 DDNYPPHMKVA
+145 DDNYQPHMKAA

-165 FIKVSANKRK
+165 FIKVSANKKK

-193 LTQLEGKMPELRG
+193 LTQLEGKMPELTG

-476 ALLVIFR
+476 ALLVIFHK
-483 NRAIDN
+483 RAIDN

-591 TFEGAMTAIMEIE
+591 TFESAMTAIMEIE

-609 KSNKAKVSG
+609 KSNKAKVAG

-654 KDYQEILKAGVSS
+654 KDYQEILKTGVSS

-841 WRGVKLADGREGWL
+841 WRGIKLADGREGWL

>member
-1 MKHIGWFIIIWAM
+1 MSMKRSSIFLICLFIACAC
-14 LLGFSL
+14 FS
-20 QLKAQHIS
+20 QVIR
-28 VSAPTHV
+28 VSAPSRV
-35 AAGENF
+35 EAGENF
-41 RVSFNVTTQDVD
+41 RVSFKVTTQDVD

-113 RVGGKQISSRP
+113 RVGGKQISSSP

-145 DDNYPPHMKVA
+145 DDNYQPHMRAA

-165 FIKVSANKRK
+165 FIKVSANKKK

-193 LTQLEGKMPELRG
+193 LTQLEGKMPELTG

-286 VAPSIKIDVLPLPHK
+286 VAPSIKIDVLPLPQK

-388 GHYTIPPVELTYY
+388 GHYTIPPIELTYY

-438 KDIKDIKKGEAELH
+438 KDIKDIKKGDAELH

-463 YLMSLLIPFAAFV
+463 YLMSLLIPFVAFV

-483 NRAIDN
+483 KRAIDN

-507 LRQANKLMLAGKT
+507 LRQANKLMLAGKS

-591 TFEGAMTAIMEIE
+591 TFESAMTAIMEIE
-604 NVMKK
+604 NVMNK
-609 KSNKAKVSG
+609 KSNKAKASG

-654 KDYQEILKAGVSS
+654 KDYQEILKTGVSS

-720 ETEMFFVTWYNSLVN
+720 ETEMFFVTWYHSLVN

-771 GFYGSAVFLL
+771 GFYGSAAFLL

-841 WRGVKLADGREGWL
+841 WRGIKLADGREGWL

>member
-1 MKHIGWFIIIWAM
+1 MKRSSIFLICLFIACAC
-14 LLGFSL
+14 FS
-20 QLKAQHIS
+20 QVIR
-28 VSAPTHV
+28 VSTPSRV
-35 AAGENF
+35 EAGENF
-41 RVSFNVTTQDVD
+41 RVSFKVTTQDVD

-145 DDNYPPHMKVA
+145 DDNYQPHMKAA

-165 FIKVSANKRK
+165 FIKVSANKKK

-193 LTQLEGKMPELRG
+193 LTQLEGKMPELTG

-483 NRAIDN
+483 KRAIDN

-591 TFEGAMTAIMEIE
+591 TFESAMTAIMEIE

-609 KSNKAKVSG
+609 KSNKAKASG

-639 NADDEYAKGN
+639 NADVEYAKGN

-654 KDYQEILKAGVSS
+654 KDYQEILKTGVSS

-841 WRGVKLADGREGWL
+841 WRGIKLADGREGWL